1 MDKET
6 AVAQPAR
13 ALDKPGEN
21 DMLDDR
27 ELGIA
32 PVSLERIE
40 QVYR

>member
-1 MDKET
+1 MDKE
-6 AVAQPAR
+6 VAIDPSPR
-13 ALDKPGEN
+13 ILDRPGNNETYH
-21 DMLDDR
+21 DQ